1 MIEQGLT
8 TSFKVEIL
16 EGVHDLLTDQLKI
29 ALYNGNANIGYET
42 TVYTSVNEIVGT
54 GYTAGGLV
62 LQNVSV
68 QSSGQVAYVSFDNVV
83 WTGVVFTCR
92 GALIYNQSKGNK
104 SVAVLNF
111 GAEKT
116 TTPAQTF
123 TITLP
128 PDTVNSA
135 VIRLS

>member
-16 EGVHDLLTDQLKI
+16 EGVHDLLTDELKI
-29 ALYNGNANIGYET
+29 ALYNGNANVGYET
-42 TVYTSVNEIVGT
+42 TVYTSVNEVT
-54 GYTAGGLV
+54 ASGYTAGGLV
-62 LQNVSV
+62 LQNVSI

-83 WTGVVFTCR
+83 WTGVVFTCQ
-92 GALIYNQSKGNK
+92 GALIYNHSKGNK

-111 GAEKT
+111 GSEKS

-128 PDTVNSA
+128 PNTVNSA
-135 VIRLS
+135 IIRLT

>member
-8 TSFKVEIL
+8 TSFKVQIL
-16 EGVHDLLTDQLKI
+16 EGEHDLLTDQLKI

-42 TVYTSVNEIVGT
+42 TAYTTVNEIVGT

-68 QSSGQVAYVSFDNVV
+68 QSSGEVAYVSFDNVV
-83 WTGVVFTCR
+83 WTGVVFTCS
-92 GALIYNQSKGNK
+92 GALIYNHSKGDK

-111 GAEKT
+111 GSEKT

-123 TITLP
+123 TIALP
-128 PDTVNSA
+128 PNTVSSA